1 MYPIKGSFRDNV
13 NKIEFC
19 HKIMISCC
27 YITMNAKSSCLFS
40 KQEKSITEFCSI
52 TVTLV
57 LLYKMMHVDLII
69 LPDGCLKGKITAV
82 PCTNVSHSLLAG
94 LENIPVLCFT

>member
-1 MYPIKGSFRDNV
+1 MYPIKGSLRDNV

-52 TVTLV
+52 TVILV
-57 LLYKMMHVDLII
+57 LLYKIMHVDLII
-69 LPDGCLKGKITAV
+69 LPDGCLRGKMTAV
-82 PCTNVSHSLLAG
+82 PCTIVSRSLLSG